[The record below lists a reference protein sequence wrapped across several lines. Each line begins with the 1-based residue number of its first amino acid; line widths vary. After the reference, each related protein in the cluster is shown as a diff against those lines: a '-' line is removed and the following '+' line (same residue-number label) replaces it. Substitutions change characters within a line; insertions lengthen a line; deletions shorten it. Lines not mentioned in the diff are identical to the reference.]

1 MLNEPFS
8 QQPFLHDRTIC
19 IHAPSMWVSGSD
31 GQMREGVDGVYVADQ
46 RIVQE
51 FVVRIDDREPDE
63 MAVSLDGASAA
74 CFLSDART
82 VTDHLTPDPKSRV
95 TRSRRATAAGGTEDI
110 VITNRNRHAMT
121 FTLTIM
127 LLGDAT
133 PIATIKNGISHEPQ
147 LEYIQLLDGQR
158 WSNEHRS
165 TEVHFQPAPVEWT
178 GSQARW
184 QCEVTPGDSFLLSLQ
199 LTTTQTSS
207 ALAEV
212 AVRPPWSV
220 TSLPLATT
228 TGDAL
233 RSLLARSM
241 HDVSALLMSDRA
253 RPDDVFVAAGAPWYL
268 TLFGRDSLWAA
279 RLMLP
284 VTPDLALTTARIL
297 ARRQGLV
304 RNTATQETPGSILH
318 ELRDAEAG
326 VGLPPVYYGTIDATP
341 LFVSVIA
348 EALNPSTTNAV
359 HELLPAV
366 EAALGWIAA
375 SAEVGEGFLRYE
387 SHEGGLRNHGWKDS
401 GDSVQWMNGELASGP
416 VALCEVQ
423 GYAYQAALQGADLLD
438 HFDRPGGDSWRRWA
452 QALRDRFR
460 ASFWVDGY
468 VAIALD
474 HDHQPVDAVASN
486 MGHLL
491 GTGLLDAAEETR
503 VVDRLLQRDMFS
515 GWGVRTLSTDASG
528 FNPAGYHNGSVWV
541 HDTAII
547 ARGMFQAGYVAEA
560 TTLAQALLDT
570 APHFE
575 FRLPEL
581 FCGDDRAVTPL
592 PVPYPA
598 SCRPQ
603 AWAAASAIVVAKVLG
618 AI

>member
-82 VTDHLTPDPKSRV
+82 VTDYLTPDPKSRV

-158 WSNEHRS
+158 WTNEHRS
-165 TEVHFQPAPVEWT
+165 TEVHFQPAPLEWT

-284 VTPDLALTTARIL
+284 VLLTSRSAPPAFLPVAKASPGTPQPKKRPDRFCTNCAMPRPGLGCPRCTTAPSMQ
-297 ARRQGLV
+297 RR
-304 RNTATQETPGSILH
+304 S
-318 ELRDAEAG
+318 
-326 VGLPPVYYGTIDATP
+326 
-341 LFVSVIA
+341 
-348 EALNPSTTNAV
+348 
-359 HELLPAV
+359 
-366 EAALGWIAA
+366 
-375 SAEVGEGFLRYE
+375 
-387 SHEGGLRNHGWKDS
+387 
-401 GDSVQWMNGELASGP
+401 
-416 VALCEVQ
+416 
-423 GYAYQAALQGADLLD
+423 
-438 HFDRPGGDSWRRWA
+438 
-452 QALRDRFR
+452 
-460 ASFWVDGY
+460 
-468 VAIALD
+468 
-474 HDHQPVDAVASN
+474 
-486 MGHLL
+486 
-491 GTGLLDAAEETR
+491 
-503 VVDRLLQRDMFS
+503 
-515 GWGVRTLSTDASG
+515 
-528 FNPAGYHNGSVWV
+528 
-541 HDTAII
+541 
-547 ARGMFQAGYVAEA
+547 
-560 TTLAQALLDT
+560 
-570 APHFE
+570 
-575 FRLPEL
+575 
-581 FCGDDRAVTPL
+581 
-592 PVPYPA
+592 
-598 SCRPQ
+598 SCRSSPRR
-603 AWAAASAIVVAKVLG
+603 STPRRPMPFTNCSPLLRPHLVG
-618 AI
+618 